1 MDKDIKDFVES
12 YLQLDK
18 GFQEEIRE
26 RIELINA
33 TLSALI
39 VYNNN
44 SYSTQRQK
52 DVLLSS
58 YRKNIKRIETLTRV
72 EYPNICNGDLDE
84 YIKDFL
90 NNK

>member
-26 RIELINA
+26 RIELSNA

-58 YRKNIKRIETLTRV
+58 YRKNIKRIETLTRC

-90 NNK
+90 NN